1 MIECS
6 IANAWELPLLF
17 SLECQ
22 GGAMLDESEH
32 GRLSLEPVKRE
43 RKRSN
48 GRPKLKSAALEAKG
62 SHPRSDASSN
72 GNSLSKPELES
83 LEKRL
88 RKRSKEASAS
98 DNSDTRV
105 AFTVDALN
113 RNPRIFGTNNQ
124 DLTYSL
130 LGQLCGILA
139 ITDGKHNLQTVKD
152 ALATIN
158 GIGPKDGLEGLLAVQ
173 MVGVHTLA
181 VHCLMRASWQ
191 DQTPEARDANIH
203 LATKLLRTFTAQM
216 EALNRHRGEVGQQM
230 VVGNVNVNEG
240 GQAIVGA
247 VRHGSRGKA

>member
-1 MIECS
+1 
-6 IANAWELPLLF
+6 
-17 SLECQ
+17 
-22 GGAMLDESEH
+22 MLDESEH

-43 RKRSN
+43 RKKIKWSTE
-48 GRPKLKSAALEAKG
+48 LKCAALEAKG
-62 SHPRSDASSN
+62 THPRSDASSN
-72 GNSLSKPELES
+72 DNSLSKPELES
-83 LEKRL
+83 LEKGL

-130 LGQLCGILA
+130 IAQLCGILA
-139 ITDGKHNLQTVKD
+139 TADGKHNLQTVKD

-181 VHCLMRASWQ
+181 VHVSC
-191 DQTPEARDANIH
+191 E
-203 LATKLLRTFTAQM
+203 
-216 EALNRHRGEVGQQM
+216 
-230 VVGNVNVNEG
+230 
-240 GQAIVGA
+240 
-247 VRHGSRGKA
+247 RHGKTKRQKQEMPTSISPRNCCELSRRRWRL